1 MRDHCCHQSDFL
13 WWSPLPQAL
22 PEGSPPGGGKLWSS
36 LHSRQGTTPH
46 FSQQNQTTATGHCKS
61 CWCCGLGSSYVSPMY
76 FIHNWRQYGQHQSKL
91 FFETT
96 ALLPSGIPIDQQAK
110 EVPPCSELP
119 WAYPNLSATVWP
131 RIQNHAEPVSSPSKI
146 MEQLQNLHTYVYIY
160 IFIYSYI
167 LYVHTHKY
175 MYYIKR

>member
-96 ALLPSGIPIDQQAK
+96 ALLLSGIPIDQQA
-110 EVPPCSELP
+110 PRRCLHAQSCHGHIQT
-119 WAYPNLSATVWP
+119 SAP
-131 RIQNHAEPVSSPSKI
+131 RCGLASKI
-146 MEQLQNLHTYVYIY
+146 ILNRCQAHQKSWSNFKICTHMY
-160 IFIYSYI
+160 IYSYI
-167 LYVHTHKY
+167 IVCTHTYIIYIY
-175 MYYIKR
+175 MY